1 MAIPEFRAKSTEPE
15 RQNNSTILQILKK
28 NNTIKSEKFQFK
40 LKWKKLKFLV
50 ICSVNRI

>member
-28 NNTIKSEKFQFK
+28 ITQLRAKNFN
-40 LKWKKLKFLV
+40 L
-50 ICSVNRI
+50 N